1 MRVGT
6 HRLPEGKEELSPVR
20 TFCRAAPAALFLF
33 IVAFLSAAFG
43 GATEGEILFRRVVRK
58 YQDATTLSARFRQE
72 VPLQNVG
79 IVRKAAGQVYFRRPL
94 RMRWDY
100 RVPGEQLFLADG
112 KYFYFRPPGSLEVFR
127 RPIDEEALGGKVPLL
142 LLFGKGDITKYFRVE
157 EAVPLK
163 GREKTAIRLLPKGK
177 EAPEVRRIDLVVD
190 DADLT
195 IREIHLYDR
204 LGGSNHLYLD
214 DVVIDPSLP
223 ADLFRFRKPPGSKMV
238 DG

>member
-6 HRLPEGKEELSPVR
+6 RRLPEGKEEKSPMR
-20 TFCRAAPAALFLF
+20 TLYRAAPAALFLF
-33 IVAFLSAAFG
+33 TVAFLYSASG
-43 GATEGEILFRRVVRK
+43 GAAEGDILFRRVVRK

-79 IVRKAAGQVYFRRPL
+79 IVRKAAGEVYFRRPL

-100 RVPGEQLFLADG
+100 RTPGEQLFLADG
-112 KYFYFRPPGSLEVFR
+112 KFFYFRPPDSREVFR

-163 GREKTAIRLLPKGK
+163 GRKSTAIRLLPKG
-177 EAPEVRRIDLVVD
+177 EEVPEVRRIDLVVD

-214 DVVIDPSLP
+214 DIVIDPSLP
-223 ADLFRFRKPPGSKMV
+223 ADLFRFRQPPGTKMV